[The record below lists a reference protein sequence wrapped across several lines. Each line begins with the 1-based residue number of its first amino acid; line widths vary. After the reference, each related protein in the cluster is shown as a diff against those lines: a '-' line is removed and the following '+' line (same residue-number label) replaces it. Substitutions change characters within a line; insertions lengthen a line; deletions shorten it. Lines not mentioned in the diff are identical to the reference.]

1 MNQKNP
7 ELLSKQPVALPRK
20 SDEALGAEFRSTG
33 DELNPLP
40 RYDARRCENSTTRH
54 TSQRRC
60 LCAPSYG
67 YLPERKHIFRNA
79 GRYQTSCS
87 LDRGDGAVP
96 LPEQS
101 AVRNRLLKRLSPGDF
116 ALLQPHMPI
125 REPFFPEPGEA
136 SITKTGP
143 GAIEVGIVEPEGVVG
158 ATPMLL
164 GSGLTPDDRFVQNP
178 SGMIAVGV
186 PEILA
191 GTEISPVE
199 SMRIM
204 RSSRDRGRPAP
215 CRGGLFRVGSVI

>member
-1 MNQKNP
+1 M
-7 ELLSKQPVALPRK
+7 
-20 SDEALGAEFRSTG
+20 
-33 DELNPLP
+33 
-40 RYDARRCENSTTRH
+40 
-54 TSQRRC
+54 
-60 LCAPSYG
+60 
-67 YLPERKHIFRNA
+67 
-79 GRYQTSCS
+79 
-87 LDRGDGAVP
+87 P

-125 REPFFPEPGEA
+125 WEPFFPEPGDA

-164 GSGLTPDDRFVQNP
+164 GGGRTPDDRFVQNP
-178 SGMIAVGV
+178 GGMIAVGV

-191 GTEISPVE
+191 GTEIRPVE

-204 RSSRDRGRPAP
+204 RSSRD
-215 CRGGLFRVGSVI
+215 